1 VPYGVAVD
9 QYHAGTLAG
18 DETFAFPLPAEAAP
32 ASATLDVRVDPA
44 LGGVLADSLAALLDE
59 GAGQGTP
66 ATVADRL
73 AVGSVLSR
81 LVRQGQVPADSLPE
95 NLSPATAL
103 DLQYLYQ
110 AQNADGSWG
119 VWPGSAGDARTTA
132 AVLEA
137 LWWLADEQAAGGSPD
152 VPAVDRGTR
161 DRGVAW
167 LRVAAAPPAQPPGAP
182 PAPAGDT
189 TAARRAQALY
199 VLSLYNS
206 ASRDEIRPL
215 IAVSGQLSPAGR
227 GWLAL
232 ALDRIGSHEE
242 ARTLLSEPVPTGT
255 PTRAETAPGATALD
269 LALGLR
275 ARLAVDPDGAG
286 GPDAPRLAAALLA
299 ARQDTAWAGPGATG
313 AAVQALAAWAPRAPA
328 AVGSSS
334 GKYRL
339 LDNGQVIKEVVM
351 GPRGSGGTLRLQVPG
366 SALRTGDNAVRLVAE
381 GETTL
386 YYSLHLAA
394 LVGTPPRP
402 LAGDHAPAFSASLLR
417 DSTPPAS
424 TSWRAGTPVHITLTL
439 TLDQAVPGFQ
449 ITEPLPGAFG
459 GVRDLRVTSL
469 PPAPADTAAPVVLG
483 TATGPGGVVVRLG
496 PLPAGTYQLSYTARL
511 DQAGVFGALPAGGV
525 VPDAPGLWVRSGGRT
540 VTIER

>member
-1 VPYGVAVD
+1 
-9 QYHAGTLAG
+9 
-18 DETFAFPLPAEAAP
+18 
-32 ASATLDVRVDPA
+32 
-44 LGGVLADSLAALLDE
+44 
-59 GAGQGTP
+59 
-66 ATVADRL
+66 
-73 AVGSVLSR
+73 
-81 LVRQGQVPADSLPE
+81 
-95 NLSPATAL
+95 
-103 DLQYLYQ
+103 
-110 AQNADGSWG
+110 
-119 VWPGSAGDARTTA
+119 
-132 AVLEA
+132 
-137 LWWLADEQAAGGSPD
+137 
-152 VPAVDRGTR
+152 
-161 DRGVAW
+161 
-167 LRVAAAPPAQPPGAP
+167 
-182 PAPAGDT
+182 
-189 TAARRAQALY
+189 
-199 VLSLYNS
+199 
-206 ASRDEIRPL
+206 
-215 IAVSGQLSPAGR
+215 
-227 GWLAL
+227 
-232 ALDRIGSHEE
+232 
-242 ARTLLSEPVPTGT
+242 
-255 PTRAETAPGATALD
+255 
-269 LALGLR
+269 
-275 ARLAVDPDGAG
+275 
-286 GPDAPRLAAALLA
+286 
-299 ARQDTAWAGPGATG
+299 
-313 AAVQALAAWAPRAPA
+313 
-328 AVGSSS
+328 
-334 GKYRL
+334 
-339 LDNGQVIKEVVM
+339 
-351 GPRGSGGTLRLQVPG
+351 VPG